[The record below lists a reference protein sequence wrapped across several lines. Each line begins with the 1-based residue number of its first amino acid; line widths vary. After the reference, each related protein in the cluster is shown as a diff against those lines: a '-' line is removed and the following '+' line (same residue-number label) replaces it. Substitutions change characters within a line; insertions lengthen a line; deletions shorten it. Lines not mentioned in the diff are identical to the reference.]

1 MDERAKKHI
10 KTIRVRQERDL
21 IANLTSTV
29 TDQNL
34 RRLLRPAS
42 HLLDKVEGFFLN
54 PQILQEDRNPVAL
67 AKWLREADRVVQL
80 ATQQR
85 KSFELIIKKFGSNA
99 SHGALIGCT
108 GRKCATGRR
117 GILPIFFARG
127 TASDRTLSAN

>member
-1 MDERAKKHI
+1 MDERAKEHI
-10 KTIRVRQERDL
+10 KTIRSRVRQERDL
-21 IANLTSTV
+21 ISNLTNTV

-54 PQILQEDRNPVAL
+54 PQFLREDRTPVAL

-99 SHGALIGCT
+99 RLIAG
-108 GRKCATGRR
+108 
-117 GILPIFFARG
+117 
-127 TASDRTLSAN
+127 